1 MEFIN
6 NYIFD
11 LKKFDSLLA
20 FLISTILYYNEN
32 KNIKKS
38 ITFSS
43 KFVFIFLFFLNI
55 IYL

>member
-11 LKKFDSLLA
+11 LKKFDSFLA

>member
-38 ITFSS
+38 ITFSI